1 MPETCLIT
9 NKTKAI
15 LVLNLPHHVVPE
27 HAHMGVVGVRVST
40 TKSTKVEGGRTF
52 REIERKVH
60 AHKKPISGSVTLL
73 GRGRK
78 GDTAEVARTAIH
90 APDVKAALARKEI
103 TIDDPEIV
111 KADKAHKAKL
121 AVAAAGEPAEKPSKG
136 KSTEKA
142 APAPAAETPA
152 KGA

>member
-9 NKTKAI
+9 NKTKGI

-27 HAHMGVVGVRVST
+27 HAKMGVVGVRVAT
-40 TKSTKVEGGRTF
+40 TKSTKVEGGRTY

-78 GDTAEVARTAIH
+78 GDTVEVARSAIL
-90 APDVKAALARKEI
+90 APDINVAITRKEI
-103 TIDDPEIV
+103 VIYNP
-111 KADKAHKAKL
+111 
-121 AVAAAGEPAEKPSKG
+121 
-136 KSTEKA
+136 
-142 APAPAAETPA
+142 
-152 KGA
+152 

>member
-1 MPETCLIT
+1 MLETCLIT
-9 NKTKAI
+9 NKTKGI

-27 HAHMGVVGVRVST
+27 HAKMGVVGVRVAT
-40 TKSTKVEGGRTF
+40 TKSTKVEGGRTY

-78 GDTAEVARTAIH
+78 GDTVEVARSAVH
-90 APDVKAALARKEI
+90 APDIKAALARKEI
-103 TIDDPEIV
+103 VIDDPEIV
-111 KADKAHKAKL
+111 KAHKKAAE
-121 AVAAAGEPAEKPSKG
+121 AAAAPPEKPTGKG
-136 KSTEKA
+136 KTTEKA
-142 APAPAAETPA
+142 ASAPAEAPP

>member
-9 NKTKAI
+9 NKTKGI

-27 HAHMGVVGVRVST
+27 HARMGVVGVRIST
-40 TKSTKVEGGRTF
+40 TKSTKVEKGRTY

-73 GRGRK
+73 AKGKK
-78 GDTAEVARTAIH
+78 GDTAEVARSAIH
-90 APDVKAALARKEI
+90 APDIKAALARKEI
-103 TIDDPEIV
+103 VIDDPAVV
-111 KADKAHKAKL
+111 KADKEHKAKL
-121 AVAAAGEPAEKPSKG
+121 AAPAAEAPPEKPGKG
-136 KSTEKA
+136 KTTEKA
-142 APAPAAETPA
+142 ATAETP

>member
-9 NKTKAI
+9 NKTKRI

-27 HAHMGVVGVRVST
+27 HAKMGVVGVRVAT
-40 TKSTKVEGGRTF
+40 TKSTKVENGRKY

-73 GRGRK
+73 AGGTK
-78 GDTAEVARTAIH
+78 GDTAEVARSAIH
-90 APDVKAALARKEI
+90 APDIKAALKRKEI
-103 TIDDPEIV
+103 AISDP
-111 KADKAHKAKL
+111 
-121 AVAAAGEPAEKPSKG
+121 PAEKPAEKTPPPKG
-136 KSTEKA
+136 KTNEKA
-142 APAPAAETPA
+142 AASAAETPV